1 MPLYLRTADF
11 KWQGEYTMP
20 TTYTELLGMFL
31 NLVVLNAELD
41 VLEDELAK
49 ENV

>member
-1 MPLYLRTADF
+1 MPITN
-11 KWQGEYTMP
+11 
-20 TTYTELLGMFL
+20 TELLGMFL

-49 ENV
+49 ENA